1 MALRTYIISLRRRF
15 GFIALGVLSVV
26 MVTTAGVVMMSEDP
40 PLTGD
45 DAFGP
50 GVILDP
56 LKRPNIDFPET
67 ERTFNLSLN
76 RFVDRFARVCMEGKY
91 SDLRLMLSKR
101 GGDPLVARRFETMF
115 NALKKV
121 RILSL
126 EELPEIPDLES
137 PAYLMSA
144 EYILEPY
151 ASGKK
156 GHDTEMI
163 RLAIAKED
171 GEWRIG
177 PVPRELLALLDAYKE
192 RTSQAASEGDSPL
205 EQAPSGIP
213 PQSSKPDTQTT
224 RPAANRPARIGS

>member
-1 MALRTYIISLRRRF
+1 MAQRAYFSSLRRRF
-15 GFIALGVLSVV
+15 GFIGLVVLSVV

-40 PLTGD
+40 PLTGE
-45 DAFGP
+45 DAFGD
-50 GVILDP
+50 GVIIDP
-56 LKRPNIDFPET
+56 LKRPDIDFPET
-67 ERTFNLSLN
+67 VRTFNLSLN

-115 NALKKV
+115 NALKQV

-126 EELPEIPDLES
+126 EELPEVPDLES

-144 EYILEPY
+144 EYVLEPY
-151 ASGKK
+151 ATGK
-156 GHDTEMI
+156 GRDTEVI
-163 RLAIAKED
+163 RLAIAMED

-192 RTSQAASEGDSPL
+192 RLGEGSAGGDTTPEQTSGD
-205 EQAPSGIP
+205 QPST
-213 PQSSKPDTQTT
+213 STKPDTHTT